1 MNHSFVGEPKV
12 ISFEHL
18 LQQVVL
24 IFARGRGDLC
34 LGEELGAPTYPCGFT
49 APLCRQLPC
58 GIFGFLCSS
67 LERIGFLSPFG
78 SVLPLS
84 GVPYSRTMTSAD
96 SCGFSATS
104 RLRLRSD
111 FAFFFLP
118 QASPDKNVIFP
129 PATTGVYRNSSWRLG
144 ISLCSGS
151 SSGYPC
157 LKSSSCTLARAF
169 ASGFLRILPRGRH
182 PCPWLTVG
190 ARQPPFGTFTL
201 EMTPMLGVPTSAPR
215 PNAAGRFFSRDD
227 RRNGPYAGG
236 AAEVYFANRVPNLLI
251 WLYKRNMR
259 LQSTG

>member
-1 MNHSFVGEPKV
+1 
-12 ISFEHL
+12 
-18 LQQVVL
+18 
-24 IFARGRGDLC
+24 
-34 LGEELGAPTYPCGFT
+34 
-49 APLCRQLPC
+49 
-58 GIFGFLCSS
+58 
-67 LERIGFLSPFG
+67 
-78 SVLPLS
+78 
-84 GVPYSRTMTSAD
+84 MTSAD

-169 ASGFLRILPRGRH
+169 ASGFLQILPRGRH

-201 EMTPMLGVPTSAPR
+201 EMTPMLGVPSKR
-215 PNAAGRFFSRDD
+215 IRQAAYPFFAFRISISGFW
-227 RRNGPYAGG
+227 RRQPLCHRYPTPHTVWIG
-236 AAEVYFANRVPNLLI
+236 V
-251 WLYKRNMR
+251 
-259 LQSTG
+259 

>member
-34 LGEELGAPTYPCGFT
+34 LSEELGAPTYPCGFT

-201 EMTPMLGVPTSAPR
+201 EMTPMLGVLKKRPR
-215 PNAAGRFFSRDD
+215 ITAAVLMFFM
-227 RRNGPYAGG
+227 
-236 AAEVYFANRVPNLLI
+236 LL
-251 WLYKRNMR
+251 LCESQHMN
-259 LQSTG
+259 QQ